1 MGFHRLYVRIWLAV
15 LLAVAV
21 LSLLVGWV
29 WRVTS
34 EPPLR
39 EVVVR
44 NANGEIIGAGVLRLG
59 RPNQSGGPQGDPPGD
74 PPPPDDHAPGRY
86 GSGPEFIVNM
96 TDGRIIHLH
105 LPRQAE
111 HRAPFGFFSMLG
123 LVAVAVAFALLI
135 ICKTLDKFFLNWNR

>member
-1 MGFHRLYVRIWLAV
+1 MRFHRLYVRIWLAV

-59 RPNQSGGPQGDPPGD
+59 RPNQSGGPQGDPPGTRRRRTTTRR
-74 PPPPDDHAPGRY
+74 GVTVT
-86 GSGPEFIVNM
+86 GPNSLSI
-96 TDGRIIHLH
+96 
-105 LPRQAE
+105 
-111 HRAPFGFFSMLG
+111 
-123 LVAVAVAFALLI
+123 
-135 ICKTLDKFFLNWNR
+135 